1 MRLDALTSPMLH
13 NAQPR
18 PWFEFYP
25 ELHNIWMQR
34 QAPCLS
40 CVLGSVDVEGLDL
53 DQSAEMVHMAIKR
66 QNFVC

>member
-40 CVLGSVDVEGLDL
+40 RVLGSVDV

>member
-1 MRLDALTSPMLH
+1 MRLGALTSPMLH

-40 CVLGSVDVEGLDL
+40 HVLGSVDV